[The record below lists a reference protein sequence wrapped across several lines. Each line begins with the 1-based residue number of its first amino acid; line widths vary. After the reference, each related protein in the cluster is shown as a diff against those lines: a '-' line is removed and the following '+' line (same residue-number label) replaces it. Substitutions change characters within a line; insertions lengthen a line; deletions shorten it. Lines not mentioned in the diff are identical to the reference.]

1 MLELKKDIAN
11 EITYLI
17 AQNEI
22 TKISNLHKTLR
33 HLYRRAK
40 IPTFGCYVGFE
51 KAFIFV
57 AAKHIF
63 KIDLYPNQNSFTTSP
78 PPKTYI
84 TSYFKTPV
92 YTPSS
97 IKSMRKV

>member
-11 EITYLI
+11 EIAYLI

-22 TKISNLHKTLR
+22 TKISKLHKTIR

-40 IPTFGCYVGFE
+40 IPTFGCYIGFE

-63 KIDLYPNQNSFTTSP
+63 KIDLSKSKLFHNIRRLRKPISLPTSRLQ
-78 PPKTYI
+78 YI
-84 TSYFKTPV
+84 LP
-92 YTPSS
+92 TPSS
-97 IKSMRKV
+97 Q